1 MSATAPVCRSF
12 GRRLDEELS
21 LAFLRGDSEAKT
33 DTVSDIL
40 VAEPSVRA
48 GSKRGLLLVV
58 WTAIGLLAT

>member
-12 GRRLDEELS
+12 GRRLDEELR
-21 LAFLRGDSEAKT
+21 LAFLRGDSEAKM

-48 GSKRGLLLVV
+48 GSTRGLLLVV
-58 WTAIGLLAT
+58 WTGIGLLAA